1 MLIFLNYLESFKLQE
16 FESSPEFT
24 TGNFLYFYKKM
35 VLQKQQIYF
44 YFLDFED
51 DEEEEDDDFIQFSET
66 KKVSFQLEPEYI
78 PDETMID
85 QLMINQLNINE

>member
-1 MLIFLNYLESFKLQE
+1 
-16 FESSPEFT
+16 
-24 TGNFLYFYKKM
+24 M
-35 VLQKQQIYF
+35 VLQKQRIYF

-51 DEEEEDDDFIQFSET
+51 DEEEDDDYIQFSET

-85 QLMINQLNINE
+85 QLMIDQLNIND